1 LVGRQD
7 RRVQVGLT
15 GGIGSGKTT
24 VTDLLAEH
32 GAVIVDSDVV
42 AREVVAAGS
51 AGLAAIGAAFGP
63 EVIGPDGELDR
74 ARVAEIVFTDPDA
87 RATLNGIV
95 HPLVRERAAELV
107 RAAGPDA
114 IVVQAVPLLVEVGL
128 AHAFDL
134 VVVVDVDPEVALD
147 RLVSSRGMTPA
158 DAKARIAA
166 QADRATRLAAAD
178 VVLDNSGDRDAIRDR
193 VAALWLELTKRQNE
207 LR

>member
-1 LVGRQD
+1 M
-7 RRVQVGLT
+7 QVGLT

-51 AGLAAIGAAFGP
+51 AGLAAVGAAFGP

-178 VVLDNSGDRDAIRDR
+178 VVLDNSGGRDAIRDR

>member
-1 LVGRQD
+1 MH
-7 RRVQVGLT
+7 RVQVGLT

-51 AGLAAIGAAFGP
+51 EGLAAVVAAFGP
-63 EVIGPDGELDR
+63 AVLGPGGELDR
-74 ARVAEIVFTDPDA
+74 AKVAAIVFHDPDA

-95 HPLVRERAAELV
+95 HPRVRERAAELV

-114 IVVQAVPLLVEVGL
+114 IVVQAIPLLVEVGL
-128 AHAFDL
+128 AHAFDV
-134 VVVVDVDPEVALD
+134 VVVVDVDPEVAVK
-147 RLVSSRGMTPA
+147 RLVHSRGMTEQ
-158 DAKARIAA
+158 DARARVAA

-178 VVLDNSGDRDAIRDR
+178 VVLDNSGDQDAIRDR